1 MIQLVEHTF
10 YPVLVPGMR
19 PQWHRL
25 RAVSSGDSPVGPT
38 TPPPTPSDCYTL
50 DEGCVGSVRPS
61 VPSRPTGPLPRSTA
75 RSVTAD
81 TVRDRRTG
89 QRNHIGPNA
98 SLCDL
103 HCRLHSGRGV
113 SAGRQTFVSLFDS
126 RILIRA
132 DRCYTL
138 DEGCPRSTCGSTS
151 GPRSF
156 ALTDTNGRSA
166 SHVYTLDEGCP
177 TRATT
182 RLVRPSR
189 RRITRDRVR

>member
-1 MIQLVEHTF
+1 MIQLVEYTF

-38 TPPPTPSDCYTL
+38 TPPDPFGLLHSGRGVC
-50 DEGCVGSVRPS
+50 GSVRPS
-61 VPSRPTGPLPRSTA
+61 VPSRSTGPHPRSTT

-138 DEGCPRSTCGSTS
+138 DEGCPWSTCGSTS

-156 ALTDTNGRSA
+156 ALTDTNGRST

-177 TRATT
+177 TRAAT
-182 RLVRPSR
+182 RLVCPSR